1 MNPKR
6 FLAGGV
12 TLVFLLGG
20 MALAADYPTK
30 PITLQ
35 VPWPAGGSSD
45 MGARILAGI
54 AEKKMGQPIVVINR
68 VGAGSQVGLTELAKA
83 KPDGYYI
90 GAVSLPALNT
100 IALDPERKAAYDIDS
115 FIPIINQV
123 LDPGFIFVRPDS
135 PYKTLKD
142 LLDDAKKRPGQI
154 RASTTGILS
163 DDHLAILMM
172 EEAAGVKFRIVH
184 FDGLAPGMTALL
196 GGQIDV
202 TFDNVGGVSP
212 RVNAGQLRGLAL
224 LDKER
229 SKFLPDIQTTVELG
243 YPTVI
248 SSSTRGVMGPRGIPD
263 PIVKKIQEVFLE
275 AMKNPEHMEKMEKA
289 GLTIRPMVGEEY
301 ARYFRELH
309 GKAKPLVEMSRR
321 SR

>member
-1 MNPKR
+1 MNIKR

-12 TLVFLLGG
+12 TLVFFLGG
-20 MALAADYPTK
+20 MSLAADYPTK

-54 AEKKMGQPIVVINR
+54 AEKKIGQPIVVINR

-83 KPDGYYI
+83 KPDGYYL

-123 LDPGFIFVRPDS
+123 LDPGFIFVKPDS

-142 LLDDAKKRPGQI
+142 LLEDARKRPGQI

-202 TFDNVGGVSP
+202 TFDNVGGVAP

-263 PIVKKIQEVFLE
+263 SIVKKLQEVFLE

-289 GLTIRPMVGEEY
+289 GLAIRPMVGEEY
-301 ARYFRELH
+301 ARYFRDLH